1 MEVTEIILHRHP
13 TRLENSS
20 IFEPVSVDSY
30 FEFTVLR
37 INFMKP
43 RRKVLWFVAVS
54 FGLLVVL
61 CALPFIN
68 MRWNDGRLNR
78 FAAQLE
84 KSGHPPGTR
93 LIKSVRFLGITH
105 GTGNQCDFLVAELR
119 SYKDSAKELKAYYR
133 ARRAKAPDGE
143 VIPVGVTVWDGSRF
157 DDDSF
162 FRMNDI
168 NSWFAPHLL
177 KEQRLYVV
185 YINAGGYE
193 PCLDIR
199 CH

>member
-1 MEVTEIILHRHP
+1 MKKNWKAGACLGFIIL
-13 TRLENSS
+13 
-20 IFEPVSVDSY
+20 I
-30 FEFTVLR
+30 
-37 INFMKP
+37 I
-43 RRKVLWFVAVS
+43 A
-54 FGLLVVL
+54 
-61 CALPFIN
+61 APFLN
-68 MRWNDGRLNR
+68 MRWNDGRLSR

-84 KSGHPPGTR
+84 QGGHPPGTQ
-93 LIKSVRFLGITH
+93 LIKTIRFLGITH

-119 SYKDSAKELKAYYR
+119 SYQGNAKELKAYYR
-133 ARRAKAPDGE
+133 AAKAKAPDGE
-143 VIPVGVTVWDGSRF
+143 VIPVKVAVWDGSRF

-162 FRMNDI
+162 FWMNDI

-177 KEQRLYVV
+177 QEQRLYVV